1 MVIPTLC
8 SFWAISGRSAN
19 KFRQQDRVTLLL
31 SFHQLVVL
39 RSSFLAVLRS
49 SSLAVLRSS
58 FLAGLPSTGGRTP
71 LITGFC
77 NGKLQKSGSYS
88 LVVAA
93 AKYWGFVR
101 WTSNTTKISRS

>member
-49 SSLAVLRSS
+49 SS
-58 FLAGLPSTGGRTP
+58 LAGLPSTGGRTP